1 MLIYF
6 LMALD
11 LPAWALKAIDRIR
24 RGFLWKGRKGVRG
37 GHCLIAWP
45 KVTRPCYLGGLGISH
60 YQFFGWAL
68 RLRWLWLQKT
78 KPDKAWSFLLVKA
91 PHQVQDFFAAA
102 VVTVSTSTHAE
113 IKATIFLKK
122 NAIASSLPSIWAQLS
137 ICSKL
142 IQWWVHSQQNRHL
155 SPSTLL

>member
-102 VVTVSTSTHAE
+102 VVTV
-113 IKATIFLKK
+113 IGNGK
-122 NAIASSLPSIWAQLS
+122 N
-137 ICSKL
+137 
-142 IQWWVHSQQNRHL
+142 
-155 SPSTLL
+155 TLF